1 MEDPMHLKLQDI
13 LPVAISV
20 LVIILVAIIEKQNK
34 TFAAI
39 TATMPMTIPLTLWIV
54 YSSSG
59 GDKQVVS
66 SFTQNM
72 FLSILPT
79 VAFVIAIWL
88 SSRAGLKLL
97 PVLGIGYS
105 VWALGSGFMLLVR
118 QWLGLG

>member
-1 MEDPMHLKLQDI
+1 MHLKLQDI